1 MQKKMPEAW
10 ALTQQAYSALLLAK
24 VSDPDCRAKLLP
36 ASCWHGL
43 CRCLLSK
50 EAHCV
55 QRPRYFLV
63 LLVCATVVLN
73 VEALEKAALA
83 YQKLVPPSSN
93 PRKSELSEAP

>member
-24 VSDPDCRAKLLP
+24 VSDPDCRAKLP

-55 QRPRYFLV
+55 
-63 LLVCATVVLN
+63 
-73 VEALEKAALA
+73 
-83 YQKLVPPSSN
+83 
-93 PRKSELSEAP
+93 